1 MIYTSTAH
9 QIDREAMNA
18 YDAML
23 VAEREA
29 VSIDQDWQDGVSLFT
44 FEDGS
49 QLRVEGPTWAV
60 YTPTIAE

>member
-9 QIDREAMNA
+9 RIHREAMNA

-23 VAEREA
+23 AAKREV
-29 VSIDQDWQDGVSLFT
+29 VSIDQNWQHGVSVFT

-60 YTPTIAE
+60 VRTGTR